1 MRRKMPRS
9 LRQSSSALLL
19 LPGKC
24 PFAESGQTDFSLHR
38 LAVGIAGVS
47 DNAFNLAGDFDRE
60 FDLAAFDRS
69 GQVEFAEQAFVSA
82 SQLLPLLFEGEA
94 GIARAGF
101 GLDRD
106 APCAGHVNLVAALV
120 APLVA

>member
-24 PFAESGQTDFSLHR
+24 PFAESGQTDFPLHR

-47 DNAFNLAGDFDRE
+47 DNAFNLAGDLERE
-60 FDLAAFDRS
+60 FDLVAFDRS
-69 GQVEFAEQAFVSA
+69 GQVEFAEQAFVPA
-82 SQLLPLLFEGEA
+82 GQLLALLFEGET

-106 APCAGHVNLVAALV
+106 APRASHINLVAALI
-120 APLVA
+120 APFAA